1 MKNPIAEQQYSTAIE
16 KENAKRKMYIY
27 NPENKPNQ
35 SLTQIFGFNN
45 GSDDGD
51 YLQGILIVDDGRII
65 ASCLSIT
72 EAQIPADLNMFQD
85 SKKDLHNSLKLLFPK
100 GYRMKFF
107 TIDKAK
113 VDRRIKKAMQLN
125 QLRQTEQANVS
136 DKPNWRT
143 VRNAERR

>member
-85 SKKDLHNSLKLLFPK
+85 SKKICTIVLNYFSLK
-100 GYRMKFF
+100 
-107 TIDKAK
+107 A
-113 VDRRIKKAMQLN
+113 
-125 QLRQTEQANVS
+125 TE
-136 DKPNWRT
+136 
-143 VRNAERR
+143 